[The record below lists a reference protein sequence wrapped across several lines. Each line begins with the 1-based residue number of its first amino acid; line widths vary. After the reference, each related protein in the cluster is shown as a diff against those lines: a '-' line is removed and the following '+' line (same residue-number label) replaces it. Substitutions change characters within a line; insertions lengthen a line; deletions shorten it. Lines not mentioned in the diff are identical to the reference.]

1 MVHVIVLAGGS
12 GSRMHTEVP
21 KQLIKIAGKE
31 LIWYS
36 MHVFEEDP
44 EIDNIILVTRKEDIP
59 YFRSELVDKY
69 GFTKVHRICPGGEER
84 YHSVYNGLSAIDPE
98 EADENIVMI
107 HDGARPFVTHR
118 MIHDSV
124 QTIRDGY
131 TACTVGMPVKDTIK
145 IVTKTGNSV
154 MGTDTP
160 DRNTLYQIQ
169 TPQTFLYSLLKR
181 SYEKCMEDKAKNITD
196 DTMLVE
202 QYGGVLSKILPGS
215 YENIKLTTPDDL
227 EIAEIFANKILKKM

>member
-1 MVHVIVLAGGS
+1 MVHVILLAGGS
-12 GSRMHTEVP
+12 GERMQSEVP
-21 KQLIKIAGKE
+21 KQLMKIAGKE
-31 LIWYS
+31 MIWYS
-36 MHVFEEDP
+36 LHTFEENP
-44 EIDNIILVTRKEDIP
+44 EVDNIILVTRKEDIP

-69 GFTKVHRICPGGEER
+69 GFTKVRRICPGGEER
-84 YHSVYNGLSAIDPE
+84 YNSVYNGLMTIDPE
-98 EADENIVMI
+98 DAEENIVMV

-145 IVTKTGNSV
+145 IVTKTGNGV

-160 DRNTLYQIQ
+160 DRSTLYQIQ
-169 TPQTFLYSLLKR
+169 TPQTFIYSVIKR
-181 SYEKCMEDKAKNITD
+181 SYERRMEDRNRAITD

-215 YENIKLTTPDDL
+215 YENIKLTTPEDL
-227 EIAEIFANKILKKM
+227 EIAEVFAKKFL